1 MNDFFRM
8 SGVVVDAGHGGI
20 GLDQKIMWMTVNI
33 SKYKNLKIL

>member
-1 MNDFFRM
+1 MNNKDVL
-8 SGVVVDAGHGGI
+8 VVIDAGHGGI